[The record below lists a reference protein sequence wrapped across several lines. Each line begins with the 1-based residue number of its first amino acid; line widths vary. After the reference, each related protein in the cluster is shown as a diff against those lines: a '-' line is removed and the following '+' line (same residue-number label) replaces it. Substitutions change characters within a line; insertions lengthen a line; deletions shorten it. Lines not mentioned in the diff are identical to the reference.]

1 MLRYPSDNN
10 DQIMVLLDTRGY
22 SSKIMSI
29 LVQQYY
35 QLMFYAVEVCVYNKQ
50 HYLNTRV

>member
-1 MLRYPSDNN
+1 
-10 DQIMVLLDTRGY
+10 MVLLDTRGY